1 MKKLFLMMAFAV
13 ITLSAAAQKSG
24 FDVKAGF
31 GLSSFMGNDADNAD
45 PKFNWKLGAGYEIR
59 INKLIGIEPSLMLN
73 CKGAEWTYLEDNH
86 TKISNTCNTL
96 YLEMPAM
103 CNFHLN
109 KNWVLG
115 AGIYCAFL
123 VDDDDTDFDNFD
135 TGFRFGA
142 KYQFDSGFFLGLDLS
157 AGGVDL
163 DKHFEAQNITF
174 GTVVGF
180 AF

>member
-1 MKKLFLMMAFAV
+1 MMAFAV

-31 GLSSFMGNDADNAD
+31 GLSSYMGDAAD
-45 PKFNWKLGAGYEIR
+45 GADAKFNWKVGAGYEIR

-73 CKGAEWTYLEDNH
+73 SKGAEYSWLDGNRKFTTTNNL
-86 TKISNTCNTL
+86 L

-109 KNWVLG
+109 RNWVLG
-115 AGIYCAFL
+115 AGLRI
-123 VDDDDTDFDNFD
+123 
-135 TGFRFGA
+135 GG
-142 KYQFDSGFFLGLDLS
+142 KYQFDSGFFLGLDAS
-157 AGGVDL
+157 FGGVAL
-163 DKHFEAQNITF
+163 DKHYDAQNITF

>member
-13 ITLSAAAQKSG
+13 ITLSAAAQKGG

-31 GLSSFMGNDADNAD
+31 GLSSFMGDAAD
-45 PKFNWKLGAGYEIR
+45 GADAKFNWKVGAGYEIR

-73 CKGAEWTYLEDNH
+73 SKGAEYSWLDGNRKFTSTY
-86 TKISNTCNTL
+86 NTL

-109 KNWVLG
+109 RNWVLG
-115 AGIYCAFL
+115 AGLYCAYL
-123 VDDDDTDFDNFD
+123 VDDDDRDFDNFD
-135 TGFRFGA
+135 AGLRIGG
-142 KYQFDSGFFLGLDLS
+142 KYQFDSGFFLGLDMS

>member
-31 GLSSFMGNDADNAD
+31 GLSSFMGDAAD
-45 PKFNWKLGAGYEIR
+45 GADAKFNWKVGAGYEIR

-73 CKGAEWTYLEDNH
+73 SKGAEWSYWEGRVKYSGTENL
-86 TKISNTCNTL
+86 L

-109 KNWVLG
+109 RNWVLG
-115 AGIYCAFL
+115 AGLYCAYL

-135 TGFRFGA
+135 AGLRIGG
-142 KYQFDSGFFLGLDLS
+142 KYQFDSGFFLGLDAS
-157 AGGVDL
+157 FGGVDL
-163 DKHFEAQNITF
+163 DKHYDAQNITF

>member
-1 MKKLFLMMAFAV
+1 MKKFLLMMAFAV

-31 GLSSFMGNDADNAD
+31 GLSSYMGDAAD
-45 PKFNWKLGAGYEIR
+45 GADGYEIR

-73 CKGAEWTYLEDNH
+73 SKGAEYSWWDGNRNFSSTHSL
-86 TKISNTCNTL
+86 L

-109 KNWVLG
+109 RNWVVG
-115 AGIYCAFL
+115 AGIYCAYL
-123 VDDDDTDFDNFD
+123 VDDDDTNFDNFD
-135 TGFRFGA
+135 TGFCVGA
-142 KYQFDSGFFLGLDLS
+142 KYQFDSGLFLGLDMS

>member
-31 GLSSFMGNDADNAD
+31 GLSSYMGDAAD
-45 PKFNWKLGAGYEIR
+45 GADAKFNWKVGAGYEIR

-73 CKGAEWTYLEDNH
+73 SKGAEYSWWDGNRKFTTTNNL
-86 TKISNTCNTL
+86 L

-109 KNWVLG
+109 RNWVLG
-115 AGIYCAFL
+115 AGLYCAYL
-123 VDDDDTDFDNFD
+123 VDDDDRDFENFD
-135 TGFRFGA
+135 AGLRIGG
-142 KYQFDSGFFLGLDLS
+142 KYQFDSGFFLGLDAS
-157 AGGVDL
+157 FGGVDL
-163 DKHFEAQNITF
+163 DKHYDVQNITF